1 MHPVLQDMVC
11 IACES
16 SMQRLCHLQGVT
28 QQLWQCAVTAYQQL
42 DDQKGLY
49 LAWCWMKDQSHEWA
63 PASHMCYM
71 ALVRAVT
78 ALHSQ
83 PSQGNP
89 SLDFAIGLLVAQ
101 CLQSTIS
108 TLWIEAVSA

>member
-1 MHPVLQDMVC
+1 
-11 IACES
+11 
-16 SMQRLCHLQGVT
+16 MQRICHLQGVT

-49 LAWCWMKDQSHEWA
+49 VAWRWMKDQSHDWA
-63 PASHMCYM
+63 PDSHMCYM
-71 ALVRAVT
+71 SLVRAVT

-89 SLDFAIGLLVAQ
+89 SPSFAIGLL
-101 CLQSTIS
+101 CSSLLQSTIS
-108 TLWIEAVSA
+108 TLWIGTVSA